1 MARTAPRKLYRTMQG
16 RMVDIEKLRAANED
30 IRAVGNM
37 NVNARGDVLGPGNTV
52 LKTKEQVMREYYEA
66 PKGAVADTP
75 IKKVVQPT
83 PIPQKNVV
91 ETKVINPTKTATTPT
106 RGGVST
112 TPTPQVEGIK
122 KAKKINIFK
131 PKEVEVKKP
140 ETKSGIDAA
149 LEGLEE

>member
-66 PKGAVADTP
+66 PKGRASDV
-75 IKKVVQPT
+75 PT
-83 PIPQKNVV
+83 RKISRAPRQTAPVTEN
-91 ETKVINPTKTATTPT
+91 KVI
-106 RGGVST
+106 
-112 TPTPQVEGIK
+112 TPQPKQVQGQTTKFNPKQEAQPVEK
-122 KAKKINIFK
+122 K
-131 PKEVEVKKP
+131 
-140 ETKSGIDAA
+140 GIDAA
-149 LEGLEE
+149 LDGLE

>member
-1 MARTAPRKLYRTMQG
+1 MADFAITEKEFGPAKL
-16 RMVDIEKLRAANED
+16 
-30 IRAVGNM
+30 AVPNM
-37 NVNARGDVLGPGNTV
+37 
-52 LKTKEQVMREYYEA
+52 
-66 PKGAVADTP
+66 
-75 IKKVVQPT
+75 
-83 PIPQKNVV
+83 
-91 ETKVINPTKTATTPT
+91 TKTATTPT